1 MFHFIWIFRVT
12 FIQFCYIKVE
22 MRIHVLSVYILS
34 RTGNNNPYQGQ
45 GNFWELS
52 LCCHLSWGSL
62 LFCVPG
68 WKVASKSVTCS
79 HYYWKARHYS
89 LINNTHH
96 IIFFSDDKT
105 GTWRT
110 LTVLQVQ
117 EYFIFVFFT
126 YFYYFIFPNY
136 N

>member
-45 GNFWELS
+45 GNFWELP

-79 HYYWKARHYS
+79 HYYWKARHFS

-96 IIFFSDDKT
+96 IIFFSDDKIGFLNT
-105 GTWRT
+105 HSSPSSR
-110 LTVLQVQ
+110 
-117 EYFIFVFFT
+117 IFYLCFFT